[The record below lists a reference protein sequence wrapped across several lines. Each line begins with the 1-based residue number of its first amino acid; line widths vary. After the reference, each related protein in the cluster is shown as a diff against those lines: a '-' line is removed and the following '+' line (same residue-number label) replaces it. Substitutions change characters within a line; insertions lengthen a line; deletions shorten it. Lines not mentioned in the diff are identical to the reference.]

1 MSILKLSDDSPDS
14 KRSEHVKTA
23 SVSFGEVYIQGSN
36 GTGSDVEM
44 DFEVTPITSPR
55 RGKGKKH
62 ARVLLPPGDGESM
75 DREPLL
81 PESSVTEGDRSSP
94 KTKADKAS
102 FCDNEISSHPNEI
115 SGRQRQPSP
124 TTYSEVIILDSIP
137 SGPWPIKR
145 SASLESRDNPF
156 VPGSDLCKEAE
167 EILQKATI
175 IRDRF
180 ILSDETG
187 DTPDGEVTSETK
199 SQPNFPGNGKDCSVV
214 EEELSPQTSAPVN
227 TAPNAKARQNGK
239 IDDTVSPTAVKVEVG
254 GGQSDGLTVI
264 GDAKDKKKQKK
275 CCSVM

>member
-1 MSILKLSDDSPDS
+1 MVDNCKAMSETLVSS
-14 KRSEHVKTA
+14 KMRSENNNTYDWKADNRRRAPCTCARYTQSNACALKHR
-23 SVSFGEVYIQGSN
+23 FGVRIHSGFS
-36 GTGSDVEM
+36 
-44 DFEVTPITSPR
+44 
-55 RGKGKKH
+55 
-62 ARVLLPPGDGESM
+62 
-75 DREPLL
+75 
-81 PESSVTEGDRSSP
+81 DRSSP

>member
-81 PESSVTEGDRSSP
+81 PESSVTEGYTQSNACALKHRFGVRIHSGFRRSPELSV
-94 KTKADKAS
+94 T
-102 FCDNEISSHPNEI
+102 
-115 SGRQRQPSP
+115 
-124 TTYSEVIILDSIP
+124 DSNLEAPYMI
-137 SGPWPIKR
+137 
-145 SASLESRDNPF
+145 LESRDNPF

>member
-1 MSILKLSDDSPDS
+1 MKNMNNR
-14 KRSEHVKTA
+14 KR
-23 SVSFGEVYIQGSN
+23 VSFGSKGSM
-36 GTGSDVEM
+36 VETWIIE
-44 DFEVTPITSPR
+44 DFQEPETDGQIYRNLVNKSSECRYTQSNACALKHRFGVRIHSGFRRSPE
-55 RGKGKKH
+55 
-62 ARVLLPPGDGESM
+62 L
-75 DREPLL
+75 
-81 PESSVTEGDRSSP
+81 SVT
-94 KTKADKAS
+94 
-102 FCDNEISSHPNEI
+102 
-115 SGRQRQPSP
+115 
-124 TTYSEVIILDSIP
+124 DSNLEAPYMI
-137 SGPWPIKR
+137 
-145 SASLESRDNPF
+145 LESRDNPF